1 MGEEAYVA
9 FHGNVYM
16 KGCSDSH
23 RSGMLIQFVL
33 EHEEDYKAFKE
44 FKKHRKGKAGT
55 GLYNALSKGVN
66 KGYKK
71 WYGPVEL
78 RFLRWAISSVHGAV
92 VTFQTLDE
100 KEWRRMREKSNAIDE
115 GYTLDQLD
123 ATELILI
130 ELDQEGKP
138 INVKQRAKLEKQQRE
153 RSWGKGGPQ
162 SKRAARLCKEDDCRM
177 WVTARAQDPGAAP
190 TVVQVFDW
198 HQVAKWMRKECDIDS
213 RAQLD
218 HDPAALQR
226 FEDRVMKPYLRSTM

>member
-1 MGEEAYVA
+1 MNEQDYVA

-153 RSWGKGGPQ
+153 RSWGKGGPH
-162 SKRAARLCKEDDCRM
+162 SKRAARLCQDNEFQC
-177 WVTARAQDPGAAP
+177 WVFSKTHGLWGGETSDTAE
-190 TVVQVFDW
+190 
-198 HQVAKWMRKECDIDS
+198 WMRKECDIDS

-226 FEDRVMKPYLRSTM
+226 FEDRVMKPYLRSTR